1 VTLDDVRT
9 LVDYHYWARNRMF
22 EALTNLT
29 SDQFTQNLF
38 NSFPSI
44 RDTVVHLYTAD
55 WGWHLLW
62 QGQPL
67 TEPPAADSFS
77 DLASVQGVWQDQE
90 RKVRAFV
97 DSLSEA
103 DLSGFWWRLLHLV
116 NHASYHRG
124 QVTTMLRQLSVDVPK
139 SQDMIVFLK
148 ERSRSVGRTQ

>member
-1 VTLDDVRT
+1 MTLEDVRT

-22 EALTNLT
+22 EALANLT
-29 SDQFTQNLF
+29 SDQFTRNLA

-44 RDTVVHLYTAD
+44 RETVVHLYTAD

-67 TEPPAADSFS
+67 TEPPAAEGFPDP
-77 DLASVQGVWQDQE
+77 ASVEGAWRDQE

-97 DSLSEA
+97 ENLGEA
-103 DLSGFWWRLLHLV
+103 DVSGFWWRLLHLV

-124 QVTTMLRQLSVDVPK
+124 QVTTMLRQLGVDSPR
-139 SQDMIVFLK
+139 SQDMVVFQM
-148 ERSRSVGRTQ
+148 ERTSVLGP